1 MPLEENHILK
11 FLDNPVNE
19 RFNSEMMDLLIKRI
33 NDLCF
38 KECQVDRIACTLNP
52 MCSKRFLLK
61 LRIKNGL
68 GMEDLPK
75 FCYSVHKGV
84 VERYFKGKTV
94 VYRPNDSYLYLID
107 FLDIYFHENY
117 RRLNKFLTFKNWD
130 EVDKIF
136 EDKIRSGENIKYHRT
151 DNYVLILYNEY
162 LHVICLNEGYVI
174 CNANRERIASLELI
188 EGGLKLYANISFPE
202 IDIILNPESSII
214 TAQINVPFDIVSNIS
229 ENFSVKENKE
239 IEEIEEIEENEED
252 EEISNDYYFWKKF
265 HQDLLELSELCNAIH
280 LDMNMF
286 NDLIIKLDVNT
297 KTHNYNDNY
306 IQIPLRFRDLN
317 KIINFL
323 DYIYNKFY
331 VIHLD
336 LM

>member
-19 RFNSEMMDLLIKRI
+19 RFNSVMVDLLIKRI
-33 NDLCF
+33 NDLCL

-52 MCSKRFLLK
+52 MCTKRFLLK
-61 LRIKNGL
+61 LRIKNRL

-94 VYRPNDSYLYLID
+94 VYRPNDSFLYLID

-136 EDKIRSGENIKYHRT
+136 KEKIKSGENIHYHRT
-151 DNYVLILYNEY
+151 DNYVLIIYNEY
-162 LHVICLNEGYVI
+162 LHIIYLNEAYVI
-174 CNANRERIASLELI
+174 CNANRERITSLELI
-188 EGGLKLYANISFPE
+188 EGVLKLYANISFPE
-202 IDIILNPESSII
+202 VNVNINPEKTAVI
-214 TAQINVPFDIVSNIS
+214 TQINVPYDIISNVSDNYS
-229 ENFSVKENKE
+229 SKQ
-239 IEEIEEIEENEED
+239 NEVNEK
-252 EEISNDYYFWKKF
+252 ISNDYYFWNKF
-265 HQDLLELSELCNAIH
+265 PQDLLELTELCAAIH
-280 LDMNMF
+280 LDINIL
-286 NDLIIKLDVNT
+286 NDLIVKLEIDTNT
-297 KTHNYNDNY
+297 HKYNDNR
-306 IQIPLRFRDLN
+306 IQIPIRFRDLN
-317 KIINFL
+317 KIIEFLNF
-323 DYIYNKFY
+323 IYNKFY